1 MHAPE
6 AANPDD
12 LTSVTSSGL
21 NSSILHQSY
30 NDRSHATTHTIIQ
43 TQTARERRVSPGQIE
58 M

>member
-21 NSSILHQSY
+21 NPSILHQSY

-43 TQTARERRVSPGQIE
+43 TARERRVSPGQIE